1 VTGRVAG
8 GVALGA
14 ALCLGIGLL
23 VALPANRLAD
33 GLVAHKVYAERN
45 NVATVTSAE
54 TTGWVPSSFP
64 DFGVTFSVPSSW
76 FVYQRTEIYS
86 MASQLGFVSTVP
98 MLMGQRVQL
107 PPSGGVFT
115 TWTTVAALVGGISR
129 APGKTTTLAGHPAR
143 LQHVTARTGCRR
155 MGGTR
160 EVLASIALTE
170 NPKDTNLLSVDTCLA
185 GADRS
190 LDRDVS
196 RLLGSIA
203 IAPR

>member
-1 VTGRVAG
+1 VRKRMAG
-8 GVALGA
+8 GVALGV
-14 ALCLGIGLL
+14 ALCLGIALL
-23 VALPANRLAD
+23 VAVPADRLAD
-33 GLVAHKVYAERN
+33 GLVAGQARAHHELPTA
-45 NVATVTSAE
+45 ATAA
-54 TTGWVPSSFP
+54 TTLQSSFP

-76 FVYQRTEIYS
+76 FVYQRTELYS

-98 MLMGQRVQL
+98 MLMGQRVHL
-107 PPSGGVFT
+107 PASGGVFA
-115 TWTTVAALVGGISR
+115 TWMTVAALVGGISR
-129 APGKTTTLAGHPAR
+129 ARGKPTTLAGHPAR

-170 NPKDTNLLSVDTCLA
+170 NPKDTNLLSVDSCLA

-190 LDRDVS
+190 LDQDVA

-203 IAPR
+203 IDPR